1 MESIS
6 REDAKKLALQ
16 GQGFGRPRPVEPT
29 AEDFAWS
36 VSRTKLVQ
44 IDSVNVVERAHY
56 LTFFARLGPYDRA
69 ALDRWIYDEGA
80 MFEQWAHVASL
91 LPVEQYPWLAHRM
104 EHGRSWPL
112 IERVW
117 EEEPEFM
124 ESVLTEIREKGPI
137 VVGELSG
144 GSQSTGPWWGWGKGK
159 AALEWYF
166 RRGHLA
172 VRERR
177 NFARVYDLAER
188 VFPAELLDAAPLVR
202 EDAEREMVK
211 AAVDAHGVGTV
222 RDLADYYRLK
232 VADAKARLNELVDAG
247 DVERVDVEGWR
258 EPGYIA
264 TGTTVPDA
272 IRGRALF
279 CPFDPVV
286 WERDRTER
294 IFNFRYRI
302 EIYTPAPKRVYGY
315 YVFPFLLGND
325 IVARVDLKA
334 DRKNGCSA
342 GTGDPP
348 GGGPRRGG
356 GRHGA
361 F

>member
-1 MESIS
+1 
-6 REDAKKLALQ
+6 
-16 GQGFGRPRPVEPT
+16 
-29 AEDFAWS
+29 
-36 VSRTKLVQ
+36 
-44 IDSVNVVERAHY
+44 
-56 LTFFARLGPYDRA
+56 
-69 ALDRWIYDEGA
+69 
-80 MFEQWAHVASL
+80 
-91 LPVEQYPWLAHRM
+91 
-104 EHGRSWPL
+104 
-112 IERVW
+112 
-117 EEEPEFM
+117 
-124 ESVLTEIREKGPI
+124 
-137 VVGELSG
+137 
-144 GSQSTGPWWGWGKGK
+144 
-159 AALEWYF
+159 
-166 RRGHLA
+166 
-172 VRERR
+172 
-177 NFARVYDLAER
+177 
-188 VFPAELLDAAPLVR
+188 VR

-315 YVFPFLLGND
+315 YVFPFLFGND

-334 DRKNGCSA
+334 DRKNGSLLA
-342 GTGDPP
+342 RATHLEEGHDEEEVATALSDELDEMARWLGLGTVKV
-348 GGGPRRGG
+348 GPKGNLARALRRA
-356 GRHGA
+356 RR
-361 F
+361 